1 MAKNATPK
9 KDTPSAIVSSPEDRY
24 VNRQF
29 AAGSDKTESEIR
41 KQYRDKMASGKST
54 VDPIKVID
62 KRNETARYVDRVKVG
77 VPAATKA
84 KAEPKA
90 PKEKAARAPSAAPV
104 SSGLAAAKPVTAKRQ
119 SAIDAYAKA
128 YDRPPPPR
136 MSAKAMTEAVALRE
150 YSKRMTSMRAT
161 ALSMTFESSAN
172 SPSELGKVPKSVRV
186 PSAME
191 AMARQAIAEHTKPT
205 PVPTRGQKII
215 NAYAKAQPAVA
226 AYAAGMQ
233 MGHAYHAARAG
244 GKSHSEA
251 AGEAIKAGAVPA
263 SLAAAPLIEKGARA
277 VSQDGYTIARTVAR
291 TMSSDMLAMDMLV
304 GGRFATIPMVTG
316 YGLGI
321 AGRGVEIAAKA
332 AGRIALPA
340 VVGYSAYQGAK
351 EDTNK
356 LRGAMR
362 GVVRGLDPTS
372 LFMAQGLGERA
383 YNAAFGVAA
392 PNGVSGM
399 SGRLSADQQ
408 QSFAKANAA
417 YGSKAKS
424 SKSAE
429 NADKKGR
436 GFANAAVQK
445 AAQEARGVKNVTPW
459 AATDGTYPGGA

>member
-41 KQYRDKMASGKST
+41 KQYRDKMASGKSAA
-54 VDPIKVID
+54 DPIKVID
-62 KRNETARYVDRVKVG
+62 KRNDTARSLIDQ
-77 VPAATKA
+77 A
-84 KAEPKA
+84 KATGSRKTA
-90 PKEKAARAPSAAPV
+90 SI
-104 SSGLAAAKPVTAKRQ
+104 AKPVTAKRQ
-119 SAIDAYAKA
+119 AAIDAYAKA
-128 YDRPPPPR
+128 YHRLPSPR
-136 MSAKAMTEAVALRE
+136 MSAKAMTEEVALRE
-150 YSKRMTSMRAT
+150 YSKRMTEARLNAMDMGARAGP
-161 ALSMTFESSAN
+161 N
-172 SPSELGKVPKSVRV
+172 SQ
-186 PSAME
+186 ME
-191 AMARQAIAEHTKPT
+191 AMARQSLAVHTMPKPM
-205 PVPTRGQKII
+205 PSRGQKII

-244 GKSHSEA
+244 GKSHSES

-263 SLAAAPLIEKGARA
+263 ALAAAPLVERGARA
-277 VSQDGYTIARTVAR
+277 VSGA
-291 TMSSDMLAMDMLV
+291 
-304 GGRFATIPMVTG
+304 G
-316 YGLGI
+316 YGVGL